1 MPQKVKAAK
10 DKLTAPS
17 GFNLLKKLN
26 ESEKVTRFAWSP
38 DGRIL
43 AVPSNDNR
51 IHLWDIETDRLLRVL
66 KGHNDIIFGVAW
78 SPEGQ
83 MLASG
88 AKDKSCKLWNVETGA
103 LHQIFKDDLM
113 DSVGSIAWS
122 PDGQTLAS
130 GSSDGSVRLWDCN
143 SGQVRK
149 AQTIGDAP
157 VVCLAWSPD
166 SQRLAA
172 SSEANIVHLWDV
184 AKQETPRSLKEQMGL
199 VYSLAWFP
207 DGQTLVTGS
216 DDSTIRLWDA
226 ESGKQIRVI
235 EGHTK
240 HITSL
245 SFSSGGDYLA
255 SKSNDKTVR
264 IWRCVNWNTI
274 AILREASY
282 SWTSSAA
289 FNPKSNHLA
298 TYAENVPEINIWEI
312 DFDILNAAPVEAS
325 VHYATAKIA
334 LVGDS
339 GVGKTGLGWRL
350 AHGEFKEHPS
360 THGQQFWVIDEL
372 GGGRADGTEC
382 EAVLWDFAG
391 QPDYR
396 LVHSLFLDDV
406 DLALVLFDPANR
418 EKPLSGVEFWLK
430 QLSRRRNHPG
440 NAILVGARID
450 RGAPTLTTQ
459 ELENY
464 CHRHNVSGGYVAT
477 SAVTGE
483 GLPELTHKI
492 KSKIPWDEMSATV
505 TTTTFK
511 RIKEYVLSLKESGGQ
526 KDLLVS
532 PEELRQR
539 LRRMDKNWEFTPDEM
554 MTAVRHLETHGYISF
569 LRSSSGEVSILLFP
583 DVLVN
588 LASSFVLEARRNP
601 MGLGVLEEE
610 RLLHGGY
617 SFPEITPLND
627 KERETLL
634 DAVAALFLKNN
645 LCFRETFNELTFLV
659 FPSLINEKRPRIENI
674 ETFDDVSYRV
684 VGAVENIY
692 AALVVLLGYTNT
704 FTRKHQ
710 WQNQAQYE
718 LGVDE
723 ICGFQQVA
731 EHEGEI
737 ELVLYY
743 GLQIPPEVRSLFQ
756 GLFERFLKRRD
767 VLITRFPAVICSNCG
782 KRQERSVVMNQIQEG
797 LDSLFCNKCGTQLAI
812 SIDAELTALPINTQE
827 TLDHEQAVARRR
839 TAFEEA
845 LVWIKS
851 ILRVQGTE
859 TLRPSCFI
867 SYAWGDSVREKW
879 VLTLAKDLRNAGI
892 DVIFDRWHNT
902 PGTSI
907 VKFIE
912 RIESS
917 DYVIAVGTPQY
928 LEKYNTETADPVVDA
943 EIRLIGTRLRKRTEE
958 RVRIIPLL
966 LAGEKY
972 TSFPP
977 LFEDSVHID
986 FRDEDNY
993 FVSLFNMILTL
1004 CRIPF
1009 DIPYLDTLR
1018 NSMRGTFLS

>member
-1 MPQKVKAAK
+1 MAK
-10 DKLTAPS
+10 GKREIPV
-17 GFNLLKKLN
+17 GFNLLKTLREFDKI
-26 ESEKVTRFAWSP
+26 TRFAWSP
-38 DGRIL
+38 DGKIL
-43 AVPSNDNR
+43 AIPSYDNR
-51 IHLWDIETDRLLRVL
+51 IHLWDIDTGQVRRVL
-66 KGHNDIIFGVAW
+66 KGHREIVFDVAW
-78 SPEGQ
+78 SPDGQ
-83 MLASG
+83 TLASG
-88 AKDKSCKLWNVETGA
+88 AKDGSCKLWNVETGA
-103 LHQIFKDDLM
+103 LRQTFVDDLLS
-113 DSVGSIAWS
+113 SVGRVAWS
-122 PDGQTLAS
+122 PTERVVAS
-130 GSSDGSVRLWDCN
+130 GSNDGVIRLWDCK
-143 SGQVRK
+143 SGELSKKYKV
-149 AQTIGDAP
+149 GEAP
-157 VVCLAWSPD
+157 VVSMAWSPNG
-166 SQRLAA
+166 QVIA
-172 SSEANIVHLWDV
+172 STSEVNTVNLWHV
-184 AKQETPRSLKEQMGL
+184 EKHESLRELREQMGL

-207 DGQTLVTGS
+207 DTLTLVTGS
-216 DDSTIRLWDA
+216 NDSTIRLWNI
-226 ESGKQIRVI
+226 ESGKQIGVI

-240 HITSL
+240 HITNL
-245 SFSSGGDYLA
+245 SFSSDGHYLA
-255 SKSNDKTVR
+255 SKSTDGTVR
-264 IWRCVNWNTI
+264 IWRCENWNTI
-274 AILREASY
+274 GILPERSY
-282 SWTSSAA
+282 SWTSSAS
-289 FNPKSNHLA
+289 FNPKSNFIV
-298 TYAENVPEINIWEI
+298 TYDEGGPEIRIWEL
-312 DFDILNAAPVEAS
+312 DFDILNATPVEAS

-350 AHGEFKEHPS
+350 AHGQFKEHPS

-372 GGGRADGTEC
+372 GGKRADETEC

-396 LVHSLFLDDV
+396 IVHSLFLDDV

-430 QLSRRRNHPG
+430 QLSRRKDHPS
-440 NAILVGARID
+440 NSILVGARID
-450 RGAPTLTTQ
+450 RGAPIFTSN
-459 ELENY
+459 ELDNY
-464 CHRHNVSGGYVAT
+464 CEQHGISGGYVGT
-477 SAVTGE
+477 SAVTGD
-483 GLPELTHKI
+483 GLPELTQKI
-492 KSKIPWDEMSATV
+492 KSQIPWEEMPATV
-505 TTTTFK
+505 TTATFK
-511 RIKEYVLSLKESGGQ
+511 RIKEYVLSLKESGE
-526 KDLLVS
+526 KTNLLVS
-532 PEELRQR
+532 PEELRLR
-539 LRRMDKNWEFTPDEM
+539 LHETDKNWEFTRDEM
-554 MTAVRHLETHGYISF
+554 MTAVRHLETHGYVSF
-569 LRSSSGEVSILLFP
+569 LRSSSGKESILLFP

-617 SFPEITPLND
+617 SFPEIINLNST
-627 KERETLL
+627 ERETLL

-674 ETFDDVSYRV
+674 ESFDDVSYRIT
-684 VGAVENIY
+684 GAVENIY

-718 LGVDE
+718 LGEDE
-723 ICGFQQVA
+723 ICGFRQVA

-743 GLQIPPEVRSLFQ
+743 GVQTPPEVYSLFQ

-797 LDSLFCNKCGTQLAI
+797 LDTLFCNKCGTKMGI
-812 SIDAELTALPINTQE
+812 SMKDELTTLPSHTQE
-827 TLDHEQAVARRR
+827 MLDQEQAVARRR

-851 ILRVQGTE
+851 ILRMRGDE

-867 SYAWGDSVREKW
+867 SYAWGSTFQERW

-902 PGTSI
+902 PGTSV

-917 DYVIAVGTPQY
+917 DYVIAIGTLEY
-928 LEKYNTETADPVVDA
+928 LEKYNTESADPVVDA

-958 RVRIIPLL
+958 HVRIIPLL
-966 LAGEKY
+966 LAGEQL

-977 LFEDSVHID
+977 LFHDSVYIN
-986 FRDEDNY
+986 FVDEENY
-993 FVSLFNMILTL
+993 FINLLNLILTL
-1004 CRIPF
+1004 YSIPF
-1009 DIPYLDTLR
+1009 DIPYLDNLK
-1018 NSMRGTFLS
+1018 NSMRSSFLM